1 MQVGHPS
8 NSAAPVSFNSA
19 ATHRS
24 YIPSLIPPGVDPAK
38 VDSKMFY
45 TYVPNTIKTRKRTTP
60 AQLEI
65 LEGVFVTD
73 KKPNAP
79 RRKELAKKLKMSPRE
94 VQVWF
99 QNRRA
104 KEKKANGRVIPSA
117 PSPISIPTSAVLVPP
132 VAASPLSDIAP
143 DVLADPMPSSASA
156 SPVTKVEPQ
165 TPEPSPRASL
175 NASWQPV
182 QLPTPPITDSFDQPH
197 HHPHSIPSSPPDASP
212 GAYGHRRSSL
222 PVLSLVP
229 PQEPVPPQLPSS
241 ALAPHSH
248 HSLSPNDNR
257 YPNMPP
263 SFPSGVFPPQ
273 MLHHRRS
280 TSALSQ
286 HPYALP
292 IRRSSARVD
301 YPPPSG
307 PPPPTAPYLRASISE
322 GMDTPALPTGR
333 FASSGGMAGHG
344 PQVHNSTRYH
354 PFQTSSRRPNLAHRA
369 SVPAIFHNAH
379 QSGPPPP
386 LPSLPATPTST
397 VSLEEQQQQQ
407 QHQGGEMFAPAQ
419 GQDSFLWNNPDPFGS
434 STPAVA
440 LTPDAGYSFGMTMP
454 VSSYEFPE
462 RKHSVATSE
471 FDGDYTFELDTG
483 MYRRPVGSVVSL
495 CGSASSAGP
504 SLSDVTSDGLGVDA
518 NGRRWSCVSA
528 TDMLDGMN
536 LGGGAGAG
544 PSDGGAS
551 PPGAGSDGYTS
562 EHGTVTY
569 PSPTSDSERI
579 DMGGADI
586 GQSPIPPSTGASS
599 ELALALHSN
608 ESSPFTPP
616 PAFKI
621 PDADV
626 HAPPQPYLQQQ
637 YPPYGT
643 APFGGGEYHTHANGY
658 PVSGYPDGTTDAGGL
673 YPHPVSSSPGTA
685 DDYTATTRYT

>member
-1 MQVGHPS
+1 MQVGHSS
-8 NSAAPVSFNSA
+8 NSASSLSFTPSPASA
-19 ATHRS
+19 AAHRS

-94 VQVWF
+94 VQVCLLLRPPPQSSPHAFLPVLLSQVWF

-104 KEKKANGRVIPSA
+104 KEKKANGRVLPTA
-117 PSPISIPTSAVLVPP
+117 PSPISIPTSTILVPSI
-132 VAASPLSDIAP
+132 ASPSSSDIAP
-143 DVLADPMPSSASA
+143 DVLADPVPLSASA

-175 NASWQPV
+175 NPSWQPA

-197 HHPHSIPSSPPDASP
+197 HTHSNPSSPHDPSP
-212 GAYGHRRSSL
+212 VAYGHRRSSL

-229 PQEPVPPQLPSS
+229 PQDPVPPQLPS
-241 ALAPHSH
+241 ATLAPHSQH
-248 HSLSPNDNR
+248 PSSHSLSPNDTR
-257 YPNMPP
+257 YSHLPP

-280 TSALSQ
+280 TSALAQ

-307 PPPPTAPYLRASISE
+307 PPPHTAPYLRASISE
-322 GMDTPALPTGR
+322 GMDMPGLPTGR

-344 PQVHNSTRYH
+344 PQAHNSTRYH
-354 PFQTSSRRPNLAHRA
+354 PFQTSARRPNLAHRA

-379 QSGPPPP
+379 TSAPPPP
-386 LPSLPATPTST
+386 LPSLPATPTSA
-397 VSLEEQQQQQ
+397 VSLEEQQQQ
-407 QHQGGEMFAPAQ
+407 HQSGEMFAPSQ
-419 GQDSFLWNNPDPFGS
+419 QQDAFLWNNPDPFGS
-434 STPAVA
+434 SAPAVA
-440 LTPDAGYSFGMTMP
+440 LTPDTGYSFGMPMVP
-454 VSSYEFPE
+454 ASSYEFPE

-471 FDGDYTFELDTG
+471 YDTDYTFELDTG

-504 SLSDVTSDGLGVDA
+504 SLSDVTSDGLSVDG

-536 LGGGAGAG
+536 LGGGAGPG

-608 ESSPFTPP
+608 ES
-616 PAFKI
+616 
-621 PDADV
+621 
-626 HAPPQPYLQQQ
+626 
-637 YPPYGT
+637 
-643 APFGGGEYHTHANGY
+643 
-658 PVSGYPDGTTDAGGL
+658 VSTFFSWHLG
-673 YPHPVSSSPGTA
+673 
-685 DDYTATTRYT
+685 

>member
-1 MQVGHPS
+1 MQVGHSS
-8 NSAAPVSFNSA
+8 NSASSLSFTPSPSSLTAP
-19 ATHRS
+19 HRS

-94 VQVWF
+94 VQVCLPLRPPSCAPNRLLTRFSPVQLSQVWF

-104 KEKKANGRVIPSA
+104 KEKKASGKILPTA
-117 PSPISIPTSAVLVPP
+117 PSPISIPTSTILVPP
-132 VAASPLSDIAP
+132 VGSPSSDTAP
-143 DVLADPMPSSASA
+143 DVLVDSVPQSASA

-165 TPEPSPRASL
+165 TPEPSPRSSQ
-175 NASWQPV
+175 NASWQPA
-182 QLPTPPITDSFDQPH
+182 QLPTPPITDSFDQSH
-197 HHPHSIPSSPPDASP
+197 HAHSIPSSPPEASP

-229 PQEPVPPQLPSS
+229 PQDPVPPQLPS
-241 ALAPHSH
+241 ATLAPHSQH
-248 HSLSPNDNR
+248 PPSHSLSPNDTR
-257 YPNMPP
+257 YSHLPP

-280 TSALSQ
+280 TSALAQ
-286 HPYALP
+286 HPHALP

-307 PPPPTAPYLRASISE
+307 PPPHTAPYLRASISE
-322 GMDTPALPTGR
+322 GMDMPGLPTGR
-333 FASSGGMAGHG
+333 FVSSGGVAGHG
-344 PQVHNSTRYH
+344 PQTHNSTRYH
-354 PFQTSSRRPNLAHRA
+354 PFQNSARRPNLAHRA

-379 QSGPPPP
+379 TQSAPPPP
-386 LPSLPATPTST
+386 MPSLPATPTSA
-397 VSLEEQQQQQ
+397 VSSIEEQQQQ
-407 QHQGGEMFAPAQ
+407 QHQGGEMFASSQ
-419 GQDSFLWNNPDPFGS
+419 QQDAFLWNNPDPFGS

-440 LTPDAGYSFGMTMP
+440 LTPDAGYSFGVPMVP
-454 VSSYEFPE
+454 ASSYEFPE

-471 FDGDYTFELDTG
+471 FDADYTFELDTG

-504 SLSDVTSDGLGVDA
+504 SLSDVTSDGLGVDD

-536 LGGGAGAG
+536 LGSGGAGAG

-551 PPGAGSDGYTS
+551 PPGAGGSDGYTS

-608 ESSPFTPP
+608 ESVSTF
-616 PAFKI
+616 F
-621 PDADV
+621 
-626 HAPPQPYLQQQ
+626 L
-637 YPPYGT
+637 GT
-643 APFGGGEYHTHANGY
+643 RGF
-658 PVSGYPDGTTDAGGL
+658 PVD
-673 YPHPVSSSPGTA
+673 
-685 DDYTATTRYT
+685 